1 MAPWAPLP
9 AQAAFPAGTAL
20 HRMKNSPS
28 STAWGLT
35 VPVEQFPIVI
45 VQQSAKKSRS
55 VKEKMLRENG
65 SYLNR

>member
-1 MAPWAPLP
+1 
-9 AQAAFPAGTAL
+9 
-20 HRMKNSPS
+20 MKNSPS

-35 VPVEQFPIVI
+35 VPVEQFPVVI